1 MLWLNQWA
9 GRTALLDW
17 PEKLIVGDQFIPVCM
32 SFCILAM
39 WFVAR
44 DPQARNGHQRAVL
57 RALIAVGFA
66 NLVVLILNGH
76 YFRERPFAEHEL
88 TLLFYQPTDS
98 SFPANPA
105 AVAFAMASGMWQG
118 SRRVGAFLYGLATP
132 LGTVQDICGSLLSLR
147 RGGRRPHRGVHQPPG
162 SDRFK
167 TRRTLTHPGAQRR
180 QDSSPGLS
188 PYPSSLDGVSPFAV
202 N

>member
-1 MLWLNQWA
+1 MDALQRIDQEIVLWLNQWA

-57 RALIAVGFA
+57 TALIAVGFA

-118 SRRVGAFLYGLATP
+118 SRRVGAFLYGLATLWGLSRIYAGVFYPSDVVAGALIGVSISHLVAIALRLVEP
-132 LGTVQDICGSLLSLR
+132 LPTLVLR
-147 RGGRRPHRGVHQPPG
+147 GA
-162 SDRFK
+162 
-167 TRRTLTHPGAQRR
+167 RTLHMA
-180 QDSSPGLS
+180 
-188 PYPSSLDGVSPFAV
+188 
-202 N
+202 

>member
-66 NLVVLILNGH
+66 NLVVLILNEH

-118 SRRVGAFLYGLATP
+118 SRRLGAFLYGLATLWGLSRIYAGVFYPSDVVAGALIGVSISHMVAIALRLVEP
-132 LGTVQDICGSLLSLR
+132 LPTLVLR
-147 RGGRRPHRGVHQPPG
+147 GA
-162 SDRFK
+162 
-167 TRRTLTHPGAQRR
+167 RTLHLA
-180 QDSSPGLS
+180 
-188 PYPSSLDGVSPFAV
+188 
-202 N
+202 